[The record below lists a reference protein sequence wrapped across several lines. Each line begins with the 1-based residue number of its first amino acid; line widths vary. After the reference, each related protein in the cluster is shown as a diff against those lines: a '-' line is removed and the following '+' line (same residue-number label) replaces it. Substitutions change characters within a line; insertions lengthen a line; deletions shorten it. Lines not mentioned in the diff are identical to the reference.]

1 VVPRRIP
8 PLAAVAG
15 LLLVAAA
22 CGAPP
27 GLADRVRSPSA
38 SPAPSRAS
46 PTAPPLVVA
55 TPAMPTGA
63 PPAAEPSGFA
73 ESPAVAC
80 AGRPGT
86 SAVLAV
92 LRRAR
97 LLSSSA
103 TATVSTGPMCAGT
116 WQWSVVQVPGRE
128 PLQVVTKDTPDGL
141 SLVTAGTDVC
151 SIPVRTGAPAG
162 IRAAACDA
170 LPPAY

>member
-1 VVPRRIP
+1 V
-8 PLAAVAG
+8 
-15 LLLVAAA
+15 
-22 CGAPP
+22 
-27 GLADRVRSPSA
+27 
-38 SPAPSRAS
+38 AS

-55 TPAMPTGA
+55 TNATPTG
-63 PPAAEPSGFA
+63 PLPAAPSGFA

-80 AGRPGT
+80 AGRPGPV
-86 SAVLAV
+86 AVLTV

-97 LLSSSA
+97 LLSGSA

-128 PLQVVTKDTPDGL
+128 PLQVVTMSTPDGL

-151 SIPVRTGAPAG
+151 SIPVRTAAPAG

-170 LPPAY
+170 VPPAQ